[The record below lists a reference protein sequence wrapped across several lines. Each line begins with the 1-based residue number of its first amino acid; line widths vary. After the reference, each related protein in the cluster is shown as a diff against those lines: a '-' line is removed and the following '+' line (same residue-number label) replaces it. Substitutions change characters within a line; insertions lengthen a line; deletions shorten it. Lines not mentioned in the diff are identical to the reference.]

1 MRLLVV
7 EDDPALRNVLVE
19 RLSREGY
26 AVDGCADGID
36 GFDYAVSTAYD
47 ALVLDIMLP
56 GMDGLTML
64 RALRARGFSGG
75 VLLLTARDAVEDR
88 VTGLDAGADDYLVKP
103 FAYDELSARV
113 RALLRKSAPARS
125 AMLRVGQ
132 MEVDTVAKTV
142 RRGGRLLSLTAR
154 EYALLEYMMRN
165 AGITLTAGQLYDH
178 VWNYQSSGET
188 NLVPVYIGYLRNK
201 IDKNEAVRYIHT
213 VRGFGYVL
221 REGEEP

>member
-19 RLSREGY
+19 RLSKEGY

-47 ALVLDIMLP
+47 ALILDIMLP

-132 MEVDTVAKTV
+132 LEVDTVAKTV

>member
-47 ALVLDIMLP
+47 ALILDIMLP

-132 MEVDTVAKTV
+132 LEVDTVAKTV